1 MRKTPPEALNFFPIM
16 LRLDGQKCLVV
27 GGGKV
32 ATEKIA
38 GLLAHGAEVTV
49 VSPCAT
55 PAIQKQARAGALQ
68 WKNRRFRPPDAK
80 GAFLA
85 IAATNSSAVNSAVF
99 RASRTHGVLC
109 NAVDDPENCDFF
121 YPAVVHRG
129 PLQIAISTNGQS
141 PAAAAR
147 LRRELEKQFG
157 PEWGEWLKQIGRA
170 RASILRTLKSTGSR
184 RAKLLDLASER
195 SFREFLRGR
204 NIPSAKRSRES

>member
-1 MRKTPPEALNFFPIM
+1 MRQTQPEALNFFPIM
-16 LRLDGQKCLVV
+16 VRLDGRKCLVV

-38 GLLAHGAEVTV
+38 GLLTHGAEVTV
-49 VSPCAT
+49 VSPRAT
-55 PAIQKQARAGALQ
+55 PTIQRQARTGILR
-68 WKNRRFRPPDAK
+68 WNKRSFKPSDVK

-99 RASRTHGVLC
+99 RASRKHGVLC

-121 YPAVVHRG
+121 YPAVVRRG

-157 PEWGEWLKQIGRA
+157 PEWGEWLKHIGHA
-170 RASILRTLKSTGSR
+170 RTSVLRTLKSTRSR

-195 SFREFLRGR
+195 SFREFLGARKA
-204 NIPSAKRSRES
+204 PSRKRTKET